1 MSGHGEKGIAILILI
16 LIALYLFFKKGFTV
30 SSSLAGQPIPQSA
43 KTLTPAGAAA
53 FGFSS
58 PANPPQ
64 IETYTPSTPPDITSS
79 TGYAGAFPLSYS
91 TPDQSGLTQADH
103 EILRSTYV

>member
-1 MSGHGEKGIAILILI
+1 MRGHGEEGIAILVLI
-16 LIALYLFFKKGFTV
+16 SIALYLFFKKGFAV
-30 SSSLAGQPIPQSA
+30 SSSLAGQPVPQSA

-58 PANPPQ
+58 PANPVQ
-64 IETYTPSTPPDITSS
+64 IEIYTPSTPPDIPSGTVY
-79 TGYAGAFPLSYS
+79 TGAFPLSYS

-103 EILRSTYV
+103 EIIRSTYV